1 MLPISKRRYKM
12 KSSARSRPIS
22 QLFVAKSN
30 INVLSIIFYR
40 EAFLAEVI
48 YNIPITEEFL
58 TVSEL
63 KSQNFQQKLR
73 KIEEWNI
80 FSKDSAK
87 IKKTYLFSRSHRF
100 WKGKKILGARSYLLS
115 LAVVSQSSHKKIQK
129 GLGCHNIKHTFLIVS
144 DSVRHVF

>member
-100 WKGKKILGARSYLLS
+100 
-115 LAVVSQSSHKKIQK
+115 
-129 GLGCHNIKHTFLIVS
+129 
-144 DSVRHVF
+144 